1 MTSIPNASNLFYQNR
16 LRRPM
21 LDRADGVYLW
31 DTTGKR
37 YFDGSSGA
45 MVSNIGH
52 SNSVVLE
59 AMKRQ
64 MDKAT
69 FGYRLHF
76 ENEPAE
82 KFATAIAQRMPEGLG
97 GKRHQDRPPVCSCKR
112 RSVALEGHLALS
124 VIPWVNARR
133 ACGHRHEPDERT
145 VFADDDR
152 DAQNPG
158 SDLLSRP

>member
-1 MTSIPNASNLFYQNR
+1 MLIKQPAQLILKLKNGNKMSAIPNTSNLFYQTR

-21 LDRADGVYLW
+21 LDRAEGVYLW

-37 YFDGSSGA
+37 YLDGSSGA

-52 SNSVVLE
+52 SNPVVLD

-64 MDKAT
+64 MDKST

-82 KFATAIAQRMPEGLG
+82 QFAT
-97 GKRHQDRPPVCSCKR
+97 GKYREH
-112 RSVALEGHLALS
+112 
-124 VIPWVNARR
+124 
-133 ACGHRHEPDERT
+133 HRHRMQ
-145 VFADDDR
+145 ADLVADKLGHQHIAFEQLADNKN
-152 DAQNPG
+152 DQH
-158 SDLLSRP
+158 